1 MVFLIDF
8 DNTLSNND
16 DLKDELKDALD
27 SVLGKEE
34 TQQFWLFHDEFRD
47 HEKLVEFPFIIRD
60 YCKKVYTETWETKL
74 TEIFNNIK
82 VKDCLYTKAVEVL
95 THLKS
100 LGKVYIFTEG
110 DLDFQKAKVNK
121 SGLEKYVDGVYVFD
135 YKMEKFKYIID
146 LLNDKITIY
155 IDDKTYNL
163 EQAKEAVPTVKTVWV
178 RQGYYKDVLAINPD
192 NIDKIVNSLDE
203 LLTHDIS

>member
-60 YCKKVYTETWETKL
+60 YCKKVYTETWEIKL

-110 DLDFQKAKVNK
+110 DLDFQKAT
-121 SGLEKYVDGVYVFD
+121 DAR
-135 YKMEKFKYIID
+135 
-146 LLNDKITIY
+146 
-155 IDDKTYNL
+155 
-163 EQAKEAVPTVKTVWV
+163 AKTVKIVMKNKDWAGAV
-178 RQGYYKDVLAINPD
+178 YMLGYVVESALKASVCRNLKLKNGHQDHSN
-192 NIDKIVNSLDE
+192 
-203 LLTHDIS
+203 